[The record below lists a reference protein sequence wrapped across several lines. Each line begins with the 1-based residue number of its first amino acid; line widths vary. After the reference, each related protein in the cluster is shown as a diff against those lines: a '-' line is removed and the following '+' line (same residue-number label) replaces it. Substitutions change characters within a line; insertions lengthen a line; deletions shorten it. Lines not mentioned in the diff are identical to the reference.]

1 MPMDPW
7 IEVSTVG
14 GKNMRETCARVLAA
28 GLMTGAIATLVGM
41 AAHLGTPSVPA
52 RPIAA
57 PPSAL
62 QRTVRLTAR
71 PAPAPEQRRSAARL
85 VTAHT
90 THVQAPPRVIRPS
103 LAVVR
108 RNRAPRPAPRR
119 QLAATTTAPPPV
131 ATAAPA
137 PVPAAA
143 APPPQPPAPPADD
156 QGDAGDHGQ
165 GHGRGH
171 AHGHDEQDD

>member
-1 MPMDPW
+1 
-7 IEVSTVG
+7 
-14 GKNMRETCARVLAA
+14 
-28 GLMTGAIATLVGM
+28 LMTGAIATLVGM

-57 PPSAL
+57 PPSSL

-108 RNRAPRPAPRR
+108 RNPAPRPAPRR

-131 ATAAPA
+131 ATAA